1 MRLLIIATA
10 AAMFL
15 GDPQAQERRGAV
27 ATVVVSAADEYGTVQ
42 FMVRGTN
49 PCGSSRLTW

>member
-49 PCGSSRLTW
+49 PCGSRG